1 MSLGYNRPLY
11 LLPFD
16 HRQSYVTGM
25 FHFTSRLTADEHD
38 IVADSKQVI
47 HDGFRQALG
56 NGVPKSRAGIL
67 IDEEFGAG
75 ILRETSMALPPLARQ
90 RHHRPAT
97 RDVLRRRTQPRA
109 SAFGVSG
116 TDAGR
121 DVLWH
126 RRHRASRPDDTRGR
140 CAPSPR

>member
-25 FHFTSRLTADEHD
+25 FHFTSPLTADEHD

-47 HDGFRQALG
+47 YDGFRQALG
-56 NGVPKSRAGIL
+56 NGVPKSCAGIL

-75 ILRETSMALPPLARQ
+75 IL
-90 RHHRPAT
+90 
-97 RDVLRRRTQPRA
+97 
-109 SAFGVSG
+109 
-116 TDAGR
+116 
-121 DVLWH
+121 
-126 RRHRASRPDDTRGR
+126 
-140 CAPSPR
+140 